1 MPRRPRFKRQEGIHE
16 PNMVPLIDVS
26 LVLVVIL
33 LVATPMALQS
43 GIAVSRAGSSG
54 QKAQPARTERI
65 EVSILG
71 ADSILVNRS
80 PVARPALGA
89 RLQTLLAA
97 SATRQVVV
105 RCADQV
111 AHGDFVAVLD
121 EAKAQGAAAIAV
133 VGR

>member
-1 MPRRPRFKRQEGIHE
+1 MARRTRRLEGIHE

-43 GIAVSRAGSSG
+43 GIAVSRAASSG

-71 ADSILVNRS
+71 ADSILVNKTPVPRS
-80 PVARPALGA
+80 ALPM
-89 RLQTLLAA
+89 RLQALLAA

-105 RCADQV
+105 RCADGV

-121 EAKAQGAAAIAV
+121 QAKAQGAAAIAV